1 MNYSIEYYG
10 ATWCKVCVT
19 VKPAVEKL
27 ANDFAV
33 KFSEYDIDELEG
45 DERVANI
52 KKVPTLRLYKGGEL
66 VQEIVTGHESA
77 LKNFLSSVKTVTIT
91 DDF

>member
-1 MNYSIEYYG
+1 MSYSIEYYG

-19 VKPAVEKL
+19 VKPVIETMAK
-27 ANDFAV
+27 DFAV
-33 KFSEYDIDELEG
+33 KFTEYDIDELEG

-52 KKVPTLRLYKGGEL
+52 KKVPTVRVYKGNEL
-66 VQEIVTGHESA
+66 IQEIVTAHASTVKDTLA
-77 LKNFLSSVKTVTIT
+77 SVKTVVIT